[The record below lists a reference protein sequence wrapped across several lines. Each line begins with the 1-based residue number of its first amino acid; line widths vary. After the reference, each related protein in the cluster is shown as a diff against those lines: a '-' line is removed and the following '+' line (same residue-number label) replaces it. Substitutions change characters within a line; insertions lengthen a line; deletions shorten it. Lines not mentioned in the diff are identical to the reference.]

1 MTAELSAPAARRWR
15 VLSAGLG
22 SAVVLGALGA
32 PLWIALGAIPGAPFL
47 ARQLRLAQTRRTAAR
62 LAAQLPDA
70 LTGLAA
76 GLRAGRALPQALA
89 EVARTAPPPLGAAL
103 SGLVRESGFNV
114 PIETSLDR
122 LVRTWPGEDMRLVAT
137 ALELGHRLGGD
148 LADLADRL
156 AETIRE
162 RQRLED
168 RLRVLTAQGRAQGV
182 VLAALPVALALAVHS
197 VDPDYLRPLLDTRAG
212 RAAVGSTVVLELIGL
227 AAIRRIVRP
236 EP

>member
-1 MTAELSAPAARRWR
+1 MTLQLSVPPARRWR
-15 VLSAGLG
+15 ALSAGLG
-22 SAVVLGALGA
+22 SAAVLHALGV
-32 PLWIALGAIPGAPFL
+32 PLWIALAAIAGAPFL
-47 ARQLRLAQTRRTAAR
+47 VRHVRLAHTRRATAR

-89 EVARTAPPPLGAAL
+89 EVARTAPQPLGLAL
-103 SGLVRESGFNV
+103 SGLVRESGFNL
-114 PIETSLDR
+114 PLETSLDR
-122 LVRTWPGEDMRLVAT
+122 LVRAWPGEDMRLVAT
-137 ALELGHRLGGD
+137 ALELGQRLGGD

-156 AETIRE
+156 AGTIRE

-182 VLAALPVALALAVHS
+182 VLAALPIALALAVHT
-197 VDPDYLRPLLDTRAG
+197 VDSDYLRPLADTRSG
-212 RAAVGSTVVLELIGL
+212 RAAVGSTLLLELIGL
-227 AAIRRIVRP
+227 TAIRRIVRP